1 MQNYHFFIKQNNNR
15 RGKAI
20 SHTHRSTK
28 VADYFALVTQ
38 TQETTQYQQVAQQSQ
53 QTAQQF
59 NNLYINFY

>member
-15 RGKAI
+15 RGKAN
-20 SHTHRSTK
+20 SHTLRSTK

-53 QTAQQF
+53 QTAQ
-59 NNLYINFY
+59 